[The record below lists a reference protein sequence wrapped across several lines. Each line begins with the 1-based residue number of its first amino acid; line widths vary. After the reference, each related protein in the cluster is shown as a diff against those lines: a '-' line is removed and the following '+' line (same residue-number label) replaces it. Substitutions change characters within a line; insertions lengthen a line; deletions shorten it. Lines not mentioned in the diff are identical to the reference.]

1 MTRSSSLLRVLT
13 RAIPLL
19 VLAGC
24 ATSRY
29 ERLEPPAGAHALGLD
44 FGADRAAT
52 EASLKAAGIAARAAP
67 SEPDVLVAER
77 CPGAPVKGA
86 CRLLFGP
93 RGLYAAE
100 LTAPAAE
107 SDALASAAGD
117 RLGRPDRVGDPKAAV
132 EGQPFL
138 VAGWDRS
145 GWTVTVTRG
154 GPGPAAASAV
164 CRVEYDEASPPVVA
178 GVPLGRLRDD
188 VEHALE
194 VQGATLVQRDV
205 GTSTYLGCPQGAADA
220 VSCVILFR
228 GGRAAAVTEVQ
239 PQPGDDNAALS
250 SWRILSKRYE
260 RDIGRA
266 PETSCPQYGP
276 DRVAGD
282 CTATWSSD
290 RLVVVVGAHRAPGAQ
305 HRGAIS
311 VYTAFTYPPLASAA
325 DAEEAEA
332 QAELR

>member
-1 MTRSSSLLRVLT
+1 MTRSHTLSRVLT
-13 RAIPLL
+13 RATLL
-19 VLAGC
+19 LGLAGC
-24 ATSRY
+24 ASLRY
-29 ERLEPPAGAHALGLD
+29 ERLEPPAGARALGLD
-44 FGADRAAT
+44 FGSDRATT
-52 EASLKAAGIAARAAP
+52 EASLQAAGIPARAAP

-107 SDALASAAGD
+107 ADTLADAAGE
-117 RLGRPDRVGDPKAAV
+117 RLGRPDRVGDPRTAAD
-132 EGQPFL
+132 GQPFL
-138 VAGWDRS
+138 VAGWDRP

-154 GPGPAAASAV
+154 GPGPAAANAV

-178 GVPLGRLRDD
+178 GVPLGRLRED

-194 VQGATLVQRDV
+194 VQGATLVQRDAS
-205 GTSTYLGCPQGAADA
+205 TSTYLGCPQGSGDA
-220 VSCVILFR
+220 ISCVILFR

-239 PQPGDDNAALS
+239 PRPGDDATALS

-282 CTATWSSD
+282 CTATWASD
-290 RLVVVVGAHRAPGAQ
+290 RLVVVVGAHRAAGAQ

>member
-1 MTRSSSLLRVLT
+1 
-13 RAIPLL
+13 
-19 VLAGC
+19 
-24 ATSRY
+24 
-29 ERLEPPAGAHALGLD
+29 
-44 FGADRAAT
+44 
-52 EASLKAAGIAARAAP
+52 
-67 SEPDVLVAER
+67 
-77 CPGAPVKGA
+77 VKGA

-107 SDALASAAGD
+107 ADALASAAGD

-138 VAGWDRS
+138 VAGWDRP

-154 GPGPAAASAV
+154 GPGPAAANAV

-178 GVPLGRLRDD
+178 GVPLGRLRED

-194 VQGATLVQRDV
+194 VQGATLVQRDA
-205 GTSTYLGCPQGAADA
+205 GTATYLGCPQGSADA
-220 VSCVILFR
+220 ISCVVLFR

-239 PQPGDDNAALS
+239 PRPGDDTAALS

-311 VYTAFTYPPLASAA
+311 VYTAFSYPPLASAA